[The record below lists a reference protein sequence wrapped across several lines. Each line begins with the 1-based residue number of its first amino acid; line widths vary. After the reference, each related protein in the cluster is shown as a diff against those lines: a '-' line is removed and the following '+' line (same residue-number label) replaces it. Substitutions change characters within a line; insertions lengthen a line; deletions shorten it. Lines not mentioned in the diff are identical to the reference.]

1 MEIGSTVVASLS
13 INSVNLP
20 GGENRRRTDADIL
33 QMRSIFAENDLI
45 SVNDLK

>member
-1 MEIGSTVVASLS
+1 MEIGSAVAASLS

-33 QMRSIFAENDLI
+33 QMRSIFIENDLI
-45 SVNDLK
+45 SVNEEE